1 MRWVKTLTPRS
12 TRISNR
18 RLFFEILGDVFALVR
33 FGATADDWKAFL
45 LLFVDDLDKEQRGS
59 KGSALEL
66 LSPLIHSRLLRESDD
81 RKPVS
86 TADSLFVLLEQVFGH
101 SSGLVLKKI
110 SMTLLFAVKD
120 SSLTAAFFPV
130 MVFLF
135 YWNGL
140 SKETVG
146 MNKGLLKDVL
156 SGYSLQSPFL
166 LCLVYS
172 FLLSPFLPPRRFH
185 AVKAFL

>member
-1 MRWVKTLTPRS
+1 MKTLTPQSLRKN
-12 TRISNR
+12 NR
-18 RLFFEILGDVFALVR
+18 RVFFEMLGDIFALVR
-33 FGATADDWKAFL
+33 FGATADDWKVLL
-45 LLFVDDLDKEQRGS
+45 LLFVDDLEKEQRGS
-59 KGSALEL
+59 KNGALEL
-66 LSPLIHSRLLRESDD
+66 LTRFVHSRLLRESEDQ
-81 RKPVS
+81 KPVS
-86 TADSLFVLLEQVFGH
+86 TTDYLFLLLEQVLSH

-120 SSLTAAFFPV
+120 SSLSAAFFPV

-146 MNKGLLKDVL
+146 LNKSLLKDVF

-172 FLLSPFLPPRRFH
+172 FLLSPFLPPRRVFK
-185 AVKAFL
+185 VVGVV

>member
-1 MRWVKTLTPRS
+1 MIGKRSCFSLWMIWKRSSEDPKATL
-12 TRISNR
+12 SNCCL
-18 RLFFEILGDVFALVR
+18 RLF
-33 FGATADDWKAFL
+33 T
-45 LLFVDDLDKEQRGS
+45 
-59 KGSALEL
+59 
-66 LSPLIHSRLLRESDD
+66 
-81 RKPVS
+81 RKPAS
-86 TADSLFVLLEQVFGH
+86 TADSLFLLLEQVFGH

-120 SSLTAAFFPV
+120 SSLSAAFFPV

-146 MNKGLLKDVL
+146 MNKGLLKDVF

-172 FLLSPFLPPRRFH
+172 FLLSPFLPPRR
-185 AVKAFL
+185 VYKLIAFL